1 MTLLVGSLVIV
12 LAYFLGCV
20 PTGLLIAKA
29 RGVDIRKE
37 GSGNIGATNVL
48 RSVGMVPAI
57 IVIVAD
63 PLKGFLAALIPK
75 LLGMSPWVVA
85 LSALAAVLGH
95 NFNIF
100 LKFRGG
106 KGIATSLGSYLAIDP
121 FLSLFIAIIGIAT
134 IVLGRMVSLGSL
146 IGVLSA
152 PLFFL
157 VRGNYVWPYFYL
169 LLAFMLLAYIRH
181 WSNIQKLS
189 KGTERR
195 LGEKKPVAEKTPAN
209 TKKSLNTKKSK

>member
-1 MTLLVGSLVIV
+1 MTLLVGGLIII

-48 RSVGMVPAI
+48 RSVGTLPAI
-57 IVIVAD
+57 IVIMAD

-75 LLGMSPWVVA
+75 LLGMDPWVIAV
-85 LSALAAVLGH
+85 SALAAVLGH

-100 LKFRGG
+100 LNFRGG

-121 FLSLFIAIIGIAT
+121 FLCIFIAILGIAT

-157 VRGNYVWPYFYL
+157 VRGDYIWPYFYL
-169 LLAFMLLAYIRH
+169 LLAFMLLAYVRH
-181 WSNIQKLS
+181 WSNIQNLARGS
-189 KGTERR
+189 ERR
-195 LGEKKPVAEKTPAN
+195 LGEKKTGEV
-209 TKKSLNTKKSK
+209 KKKR